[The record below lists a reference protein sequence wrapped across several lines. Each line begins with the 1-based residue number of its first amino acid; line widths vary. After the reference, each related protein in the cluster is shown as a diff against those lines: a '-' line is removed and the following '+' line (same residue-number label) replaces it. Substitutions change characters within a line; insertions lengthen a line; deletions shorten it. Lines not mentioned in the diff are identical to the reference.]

1 MRLISSIKHQVLVLL
16 VSLTLGL
23 TLVFFALA
31 VTTAFIVEDMLLNNW
46 LSEQARLIERHHLDT
61 KTLSGNYDNSAKVYL
76 DRDALPDWAKDKI
89 AADTISGEI
98 FVPGKEHFH
107 YHQLNLADGG
117 RGYILA
123 EVSGL
128 LVVTKQPGIFLIFL
142 VAFTVSVVL
151 AVWLAVW
158 FSRRLVDPV
167 LSLTRAIAAR
177 EAADTKIAFPPLPHE
192 LGYLSQTLQT
202 SFDRLQDSLDRE
214 RHFSTN
220 VSHELRTPLT
230 VIKNTS
236 SLIAQRG
243 YKPEDLAA
251 LWESC
256 VSMENTIDV
265 LLALARSESLYLQKC
280 NIQVHLEQALL
291 RSRLVDIPEV
301 EVDIEV
307 ADELDAWANP
317 ALLELLF
324 MNLLHNFVEH
334 ASEQWLKIEFINDHL
349 IFSNKSHRRGGD
361 FQRAGVKGEDSRGVG
376 QGLYLVHRIAERFG
390 WALSVENVDEHF
402 RVFLA
407 LK

>member
-31 VTTAFIVEDMLLNNW
+31 VTTAFIVEDILLNNW
-46 LSEQARLIERHHLDT
+46 LSEQARLIERHHLNT

-76 DRDALPDWAKDKI
+76 DRDALPDWAKDTI
-89 AADTISGEI
+89 AANSISGEI
-98 FVPGKEHFH
+98 FVPGKEHYH
-107 YHQLNLADGG
+107 YHQLSLAGG
-117 RGYILA
+117 GKGYLLA

-128 LVVTKQPGIFLIFL
+128 LAVTKQPGIFLIFL
-142 VAFTVSVVL
+142 VAFAVFVVL

-177 EAADTKIAFPPLPHE
+177 EAADTKIVFPPLPHE

-202 SFDRLQDSLDRE
+202 SFDRLQDSLERE

-230 VIKNTS
+230 VIKNTC
-236 SLIAQRG
+236 SLMAQRG

-251 LWESC
+251 LRESC
-256 VSMENTIDV
+256 MDMENTIDV
-265 LLALARSESLYLQKC
+265 LLALARSESLHFQTC
-280 NIQVHLEQALL
+280 NIKMHLEQAIL
-291 RSRLVDIPEV
+291 RSRLVDMPEV
-301 EVDIEV
+301 DLDIGV
-307 ADELDAWANP
+307 NDEIQVWANP
-317 ALLELLF
+317 ALLELLL

-334 ASEQWLKIEFINDHL
+334 ASEPRLKIEYINDHL
-349 IFSNKSHRRGGD
+349 IFSNKSRRRGGD
-361 FQRAGVKGEDSRGVG
+361 FQRAGVKGDDSQGVG

-390 WALSVENVDEHF
+390 WSLSVENVDEHF